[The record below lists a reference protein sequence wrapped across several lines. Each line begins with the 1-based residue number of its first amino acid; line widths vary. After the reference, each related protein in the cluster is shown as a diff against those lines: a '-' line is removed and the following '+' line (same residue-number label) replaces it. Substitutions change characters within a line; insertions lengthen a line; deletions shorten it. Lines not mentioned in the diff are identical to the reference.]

1 MVNLHKAIKTKKPH
15 IVLPLI
21 KQYDFKGF
29 YFLEGEYLLP
39 LLLTYG
45 HFEALEYLLQDKNIN
60 IDYKDIYGNTLL
72 YHAIRNG
79 NEEWTQKL
87 INYGANIKTK
97 NNNGL
102 TVVSEAI
109 MSKKYNIILLMIN
122 NGYTMENL
130 DTELIIKGNHID
142 LMPYININT
151 TNSELLFFS
160 AYKKNTLILMEYLK
174 KDLSLLLVK
183 NKGIRLIDYIQKH
196 NNEAYIEIVALLL
209 SIQIYVYTAINTQI
223 LSIKTKT
230 SNLKIDDKKAA

>member
-1 MVNLHKAIKTKKPH
+1 MVNLYKAIRTRKPH

-21 KQYDFKGF
+21 KQYNFKGF
-29 YFLEGEYLLP
+29 YFLEGEYILP

-45 HFEALEYLLQDKNIN
+45 HWEALEYLLQDKSIN
-60 IDYKDIYGNTLL
+60 LDYKDIYGNTLL
-72 YHAIRNG
+72 YHAIRQG
-79 NEEWTQKL
+79 NEGWTQKL
-87 INYGANIKTK
+87 INYGANINVK

-102 TVVSEAI
+102 TVISEAI

-122 NGYTMENL
+122 NGYNIENI
-130 DTELIIKGNHID
+130 DIELIIKGNHID
-142 LMPYININT
+142 LIPHININT
-151 TNSELLFFS
+151 INRELLFFS
-160 AYKKNTLILMEYLK
+160 AYKKNTLMLMESLK

-223 LSIKTKT
+223 LSIKTKP